1 MGPNLPA
8 KQQENCDSTNTQQ
21 FHTLTVLAAAKAKA
35 LAASCFYFGQK
46 MTQCAHSAGCWLQIA
61 ARRVLVID

>member
-1 MGPNLPA
+1 MGPNLAA
-8 KQQENCDSTNTQQ
+8 KQRESCDSTDKQQ

-46 MTQCAHSAGCWLQIA
+46 MTQCAHSAGSWLQIE
-61 ARRVLVID
+61 ARWVLVID